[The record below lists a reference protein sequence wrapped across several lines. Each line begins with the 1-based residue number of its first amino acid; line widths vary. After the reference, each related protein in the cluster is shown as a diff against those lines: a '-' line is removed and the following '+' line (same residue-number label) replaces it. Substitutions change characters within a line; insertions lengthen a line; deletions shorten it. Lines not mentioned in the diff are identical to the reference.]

1 MEIYGLFWK
10 EMKKKMEQKKYLK
23 RKWQNFFK
31 IDAKV
36 SLQVQKTQQTTNK
49 INTKKAEHR
58 CNIVKLLK
66 TKTKQK
72 ILKYK
77 KKKGKLHSG

>member
-1 MEIYGLFWK
+1 MAE
-10 EMKKKMEQKKYLK
+10 
-23 RKWQNFFK
+23 FFK

-49 INTKKAEHR
+49 INTKKAAHR

-66 TKTKQK
+66 TKTKEK
-72 ILKYK
+72 IQCLYPF
-77 KKKGKLHSG
+77 SQMP